1 MLGGELQTY
10 LPNSSSKREL
20 KTTKNNAIHECLIF
34 TLVKM
39 KLFKGLPGSIT
50 HGLVGFSLSYKL

>member
-1 MLGGELQTY
+1 MLGGELQTC
-10 LPNSSSKREL
+10 LPKSSSKREH
-20 KTTKNNAIHECLIF
+20 TTKINAIHECLIF

-39 KLFKGLPGSIT
+39 KLFKDLPGSIT